1 MVEIITDL
9 KARGLVYQSTGED
22 QLASWLAE
30 KPRSLYIGFDPTA
43 DSMHVG
49 HMMALMNLRRFQQA
63 GHRPIALVGGA
74 TGMIGDPSG
83 KSEERNLLDETQLQ
97 VNSEAMKQQMSR
109 FLDFDGGDES
119 ALLVNNLDWMR
130 DYPTLDFLRDIGK
143 NFPVNMMLAK
153 ESVKSRLE
161 ESDSGLSFTE
171 FSYMLLQAY
180 DFVHLHDQYGCEL
193 QVGGSDQWGNIT
205 AGIDLGRRMRSVQL
219 YGLTSPLL
227 TKADGSKMG
236 KTESGAIWLSAE
248 RTSPYKFYQYWIN
261 VADDDAGGCLRTLT
275 ELPLEKI
282 DELDRSRQEEP
293 QKRESQRAL
302 AEHLTLLVHGS
313 EGLSSATQA
322 SEILFGEEISDLDD
336 AQLLDVFSDVPSLEV
351 SADQLASG
359 NLLMVDLLVE
369 TGLCQSKGEA
379 RRSIEQGGA
388 YINNKRVEAMD
399 RALTHADM
407 ASDSVIVVRRGKKKY
422 ALLKLTS

>member
-49 HMMALMNLRRFQQA
+49 HMMALMNLRRFQKA

-399 RALTHADM
+399 RALTNADM